1 MRFTPRYIYSLLEK
15 IAVGILIVLTAF
27 VLRDREKAE
36 TLRPAFTQFFR
47 YCFIGLT
54 NTFLN
59 YLLYVV
65 SLNLIR
71 AVKNGLEYDY
81 MAASFISF
89 SLCVFWSFF
98 WNSRY
103 VFKEGRESRKWAVAL
118 TKMYFAYSVSG
129 ILLNNALLYLYISV
143 LGISVYI
150 APILSLIICV
160 PVNFIMNKYWAFK

>member
-1 MRFTPRYIYSLLEK
+1 MRFTPRYIYSFLEK
-15 IAVGILIVLTAF
+15 LAVGFLVSAVSLAA
-27 VLRDREKAE
+27 RDRTKAE
-36 TLRPAFTQFFR
+36 SLRPALTQFFR

-59 YLLYVV
+59 YFLYVV

-71 AVKNGLEYDY
+71 AAKSGMEYDY
-81 MAASFISF
+81 MAASIVSF

-103 VFKEGRESRKWAVAL
+103 VFQDGRENRKWAVAL
-118 TKMYFAYSVSG
+118 LKMYLAYSVSG
-129 ILLNNALLYLYISV
+129 ILLNNLLLYLYISV

-150 APILSLIICV
+150 APILSLLICV
-160 PVNFIMNKYWAFK
+160 PVNFVMNKYWAFK